1 MASDGRLKRG
11 EEKKS
16 QKGSRSQNRSK
27 ARKCASEEEQPEE
40 TRAQSIE
47 QNVTGDLEEVRTG
60 RGSAGLV
67 RRGDERCWADET
79 NGNGKGKCNGGQGE
93 QGCKEGFGSNGMQQG
108 MRTMKDDK
116 EEEEHRKN
124 VRKRG

>member
-1 MASDGRLKRG
+1 MASDGRFKRG
-11 EEKKS
+11 EEKKP
-16 QKGSRSQNRSK
+16 QKGSRSQNRSF
-27 ARKCASEEEQPEE
+27 REEEHPEE

-67 RRGDERCWADET
+67 RRGDERCRADET
-79 NGNGKGKCNGGQGE
+79 SGNVKGKGNGGKGEHEG
-93 QGCKEGFGSNGMQQG
+93 KEGFGSNRMQQG

-116 EEEEHRKN
+116 EEEEHRQD

>member
-1 MASDGRLKRG
+1 M
-11 EEKKS
+11 
-16 QKGSRSQNRSK
+16 
-27 ARKCASEEEQPEE
+27 
-40 TRAQSIE
+40 
-47 QNVTGDLEEVRTG
+47 TGDLEEVGTG

-79 NGNGKGKCNGGQGE
+79 SGNGKGKG
-93 QGCKEGFGSNGMQQG
+93 KGMHQG

-116 EEEEHRKN
+116 EEEEHRKD